1 MSRCL
6 VLVGAARSGT
16 KLLRDLIAAHPTV
29 DRVPYDVN
37 YIWRLGNDSV
47 PHDELGVELATPRV
61 GSRIRRH
68 ILKFGRGAPWLVEKT
83 VSNTLRVD
91 FVDAVF
97 PFPDARYVHLV
108 RDGRDVAESA
118 YRQWTA
124 PPDWGD
130 IVRKLPAFPLSM
142 IGGYGMRYAAA
153 ALRRAVG
160 SVAVRAAPVWGPAYR
175 DIQRD
180 LATRPLLDV
189 CALQWQA
196 SVLRAFEAFDRM
208 DENRVLLLRYEDL
221 VRDPASEVGRIW
233 QWMGLETGASPS
245 PSPSPGGWAH
255 ATASN
260 IGRGGLA
267 VDPEA
272 GARIEGLMARGLA
285 RCGYTVT
292 PNRAL

>member
-16 KLLRDLIAAHPTV
+16 KLLRDLIAAHPAV

-37 YIWRLGNDSV
+37 YIWRLGNDAV
-47 PHDELGVELATPRV
+47 PHDELDPALATPRIR
-61 GSRIRRH
+61 SRIRRH
-68 ILKFGRGAPWLVEKT
+68 ILKFSGGAPWLVEKT

-91 FVDAVF
+91 FVDAV
-97 PFPDARYVHLV
+97 FPDARYVHLV

-124 PPDWGD
+124 PPDWGA
-130 IVRKLPAFPLSM
+130 IIRKLPAFPLSM
-142 IGGYGMRYAAA
+142 IGGYGVRYAAA
-153 ALRRAVG
+153 ALRRAAG
-160 SVAVRAAPVWGPAYR
+160 RGAVRATPVWGPAYR
-175 DIQRD
+175 DIQHD

-196 SVLRAFEAFDRM
+196 SVLRAFEALDRM
-208 DENRVLLLRYEDL
+208 DQNRVLLLRYEDL
-221 VRDPASEVGRIW
+221 VRDPSSALDRIW
-233 QWMGLETGASPS
+233 QWMDLEAAAAPS
-245 PSPSPGGWAH
+245 PSGGVVRP
-255 ATASN
+255 TTSN
-260 IGRGGLA
+260 VGRRELA

-272 GARIEGLMARGLA
+272 GARIEGLMAGGLA
-285 RCGYTVT
+285 RCGYPVT

>member
-16 KLLRDLIAAHPTV
+16 KLLRDLIAEHPAV

-61 GSRIRRH
+61 RARIRRH
-68 ILKFGRGAPWLVEKT
+68 ILNFSRGAPWLVEKT

-97 PFPDARYVHLV
+97 PFPDALYVHLV

-118 YRQWTA
+118 ARQWTA
-124 PPDWGD
+124 PPDWGAML
-130 IVRKLPAFPLSM
+130 RKLPGFPLSM

-153 ALRRAVG
+153 ALRRATGRDV
-160 SVAVRAAPVWGPAYR
+160 VHAAPVWGPAHR
-175 DIQRD
+175 DIQHD
-180 LATRPLLDV
+180 LTTRPLLDV

-196 SVLRAFEAFDRM
+196 SVLRAFEAFDRK
-208 DENRVLLLRYEDL
+208 
-221 VRDPASEVGRIW
+221 DP
-233 QWMGLETGASPS
+233 
-245 PSPSPGGWAH
+245 
-255 ATASN
+255 N
-260 IGRGGLA
+260 
-267 VDPEA
+267 
-272 GARIEGLMARGLA
+272 
-285 RCGYTVT
+285 
-292 PNRAL
+292 